1 MAGVLI
7 PGQSA
12 NTNSGRRTKENSA
25 CAVGNETQLRNIM
38 QYCMPRAYMRLR
50 SEETSV
56 YWMSGAA
63 PENSA

>member
-1 MAGVLI
+1 MAGVLL

-12 NTNSGRRTKENSA
+12 NTNSGRTKENPA

-56 YWMSGAA
+56 YWMSGGA